1 MKRIG
6 VDCRLAGQK
15 HAGIGRYTQNLVQR
29 LVENP
34 EFEWVLFFS
43 DIEQAQEVLPKKY
56 DNTTEVFVPIKHYS
70 LKEQTRLPKI
80 FSEQKLDLL
89 HIPHFN
95 VPIFYP
101 GKIVVTIHD
110 LLWHEQRGNHVTT
123 LPAWKYWLKYWAYI
137 HTVKTAVKKAKAIFV
152 PSKTVVETLGKYYP
166 KTKNKTILT
175 YEGVAEIFLQQKKIK
190 SKIKKQLI
198 YTGSLYPHKNIEV
211 VLKALKNL
219 PEFSLKLVGARNIF
233 QQETMELVKKHKVE
247 KQVDFLG
254 RLSDK
259 KLIEL
264 YSESFAFV
272 FPSFSEGFGLPGL
285 EAMATNLPVIASE
298 IPIFKE
304 IYGDAAAYF
313 NPKSSAELVEIINIL
328 EPSRKDLIKNGQK
341 IIEKYSWETM
351 VNTTINEYK
360 KIIQK

>member
-1 MKRIG
+1 MTSNY
-6 VDCRLAGQK
+6 Q
-15 HAGIGRYTQNLVQR
+15 
-29 LVENP
+29 
-34 EFEWVLFFS
+34 
-43 DIEQAQEVLPKKY
+43 
-56 DNTTEVFVPIKHYS
+56 
-70 LKEQTRLPKI
+70 
-80 FSEQKLDLL
+80 
-89 HIPHFN
+89 
-95 VPIFYP
+95 
-101 GKIVVTIHD
+101 
-110 LLWHEQRGNHVTT
+110 
-123 LPAWKYWLKYWAYI
+123 
-137 HTVKTAVKKAKAIFV
+137 
-152 PSKTVVETLGKYYP
+152 
-166 KTKNKTILT
+166 KTKYKNI
-175 YEGVAEIFLQQKKIK
+175 KIK